1 MLCVGFLKPAGNKC
15 ALIVRDDNSW
25 HIYAGRF
32 CEDF

>member
-1 MLCVGFLKPAGNKC
+1 MLCVGFLKPAENKR

-32 CEDF
+32 YEDF